1 MTSKAQ
7 LRQTL
12 RARRRAL
19 STQQQSIAARGIIK
33 QLNKLASFRKARH
46 IACYLENDGELGTQP
61 LRRDCQGRGIACYLP
76 VVHAEAG
83 HFSMR
88 FHHHRHGQSLRSNR
102 FGIAEPNA
110 WRSPAMPAPFCI
122 VKNRI
127 FCSGRPSRLD
137 EMDTMSIIHHITKYL
152 VMTNR
157 LTF

>member
-88 FHHHRHGQSLRSNR
+88 FHHHRHGQSGG
-102 FGIAEPNA
+102 FGGGLFAQDRKGVEP
-110 WRSPAMPAPFCI
+110 WRGFGY
-122 VKNRI
+122 V
-127 FCSGRPSRLD
+127 GR
-137 EMDTMSIIHHITKYL
+137 
-152 VMTNR
+152 
-157 LTF
+157 